1 MVYYS
6 DFQLINNELFCKV
19 GVWASQSFGFTTG
32 IVDSSGLRLY
42 YSPSLR
48 RYDAGV
54 IETGVWV
61 SLYHMLPP
69 GMQDYITEGHCTQE
83 CLQEVGQHK
92 KTTTYCGYTPFTL
105 YKIIFETYTTI
116 ETFVITMKECF
127 RKKQYLGCI
136 KLQLIKYYYKLLFI

>member
-6 DFQLINNELFCKV
+6 DFQLINNKLLCKV
-19 GVWASQSFGFTTG
+19 RVWASQSFGFSTG
-32 IVDSSGLRLY
+32 TVDSSGLRLY

-83 CLQEVGQHK
+83 CLQEVGQHTK
-92 KTTTYCGYTPFTL
+92 YIVVYTPFAL
-105 YKIIFETYTTI
+105 YIIIFETYT
-116 ETFVITMKECF
+116 
-127 RKKQYLGCI
+127 
-136 KLQLIKYYYKLLFI
+136 YYWNICNHYEQVL